1 MNEYEHRLIM
11 TTYCLALENQT
22 LILALAAKLGVNLTK
37 IAEDMK
43 NARPG
48 NAL

>member
-1 MNEYEHRLIM
+1 MTEYEHRLIM

-22 LILALAAKLGVNLTK
+22 LILALAAKLGVDLSK
-37 IAEDMK
+37 VAKDMQ
-43 NARPG
+43 NARPE